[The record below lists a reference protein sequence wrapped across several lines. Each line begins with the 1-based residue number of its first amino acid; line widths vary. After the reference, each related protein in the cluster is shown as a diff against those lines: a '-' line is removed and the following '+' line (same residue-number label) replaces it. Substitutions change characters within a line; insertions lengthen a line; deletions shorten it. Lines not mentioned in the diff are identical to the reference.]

1 MIFSTLWY
9 AIFDRSLVEAV
20 QGIAF
25 SSRDDRLPFAQIWAI
40 FAISSCIRFKTS
52 LDMFKNHIKLHH
64 EDVQWFK
71 TSLDMIVKS
80 YQIVSEYFKVFKT
93 SLDMFVKIVFWVLGA
108 LLAFRALLELKALGA
123 LASGLGLNAFE
134 SCLVRTLHSFLKC
147 IFLSVKT

>member
-1 MIFSTLWY
+1 
-9 AIFDRSLVEAV
+9 
-20 QGIAF
+20 
-25 SSRDDRLPFAQIWAI
+25 
-40 FAISSCIRFKTS
+40 
-52 LDMFKNHIKLHH
+52 MFKNHIKLHH

-134 SCLVRTLHSFLKC
+134 SCCF
-147 IFLSVKT
+147 